1 MIILRGL
8 WSVFVASVVLVGIIM
23 GNLVAR
29 ALLPRA
35 NLSVEEMY
43 REALL
48 FTIGLNVVGGLMG
61 FLFSLFSF
69 RKIVSWVNYFERVAL
84 VDKIAGAIGVVLGL
98 VVALLVTIP
107 FADIVGFG
115 PPIRIFAS
123 VAGVVLG
130 VGFAM
135 SARAQIVYVFPSLGR
150 SPSLS
155 DMDKAARSVPKML
168 DTNVIIDGRIAEIAK
183 AGFLEGLLFVPDFVL
198 QELQHIADSGDNLKR
213 ARGRRGLDMLN
224 TLKNL
229 DAVDI
234 AVYEDYSNDEVPY
247 DEVDTRLVKLA
258 KAKHAAI
265 ITNDYSV
272 NEIAK
277 LNSVPVLNVNELANG
292 LKPVFLPG
300 EEMTVTIVKEG
311 REATQG
317 VGYLDDGTMVVV
329 EGAAEAVGQ
338 MVPVIVSSTLQT
350 SAGKMIFADLPKQEP
365 HRRRSNNR

>member
-8 WSVFVASVVLVGIIM
+8 WSVFVASVVLVGVIM
-23 GNLVAR
+23 GNLIAQ
-29 ALLPRA
+29 AILPRA
-35 NLSVEEMY
+35 NLEDTGH
-43 REALL
+43 EALL
-48 FTIGLNVVGGLMG
+48 FTVGLNVVGALLG

-69 RKIVSWVNYFERVAL
+69 RKIVAWVNYFERVPL
-84 VDKIAGAIGVVLGL
+84 LDKIAGAIGVILGL

-115 PPIRIFAS
+115 LPIRIFAS

-130 VGFAM
+130 IGFAM
-135 SARAQIVYVFPSLGR
+135 SARGQIVYVFPSLGR
-150 SPSLS
+150 LPSLG
-155 DMDKAARSVPKML
+155 DMGNEMRAVPKML
-168 DTNVIIDGRIAEIAK
+168 DTNVIIDGRIAEIAV
-183 AGFLEGLLFVPDFVL
+183 AGFLEGPLFVPDFVL
-198 QELQHIADSGDNLKR
+198 RELHHIADSSDNLKR

-229 DAVDI
+229 DGVDI
-234 AVYEDYSNDEVPY
+234 AVYEDYSDDEVPY
-247 DEVDTRLVKLA
+247 DEVDVRLVKLA

-265 ITNDYSV
+265 VTNDYSV
-272 NEIAK
+272 NGIAK
-277 LNSVPVLNVNELANG
+277 LNSVSVLNINELANG

-311 REATQG
+311 KESNQG

-329 EGAAEAVGQ
+329 DGAAKAVGQ

-350 SAGKMIFADLPKQEP
+350 SAGKMIFADLPEEET
-365 HRRRSNNR
+365 RRRKGNSR